1 MAAHFNDPKSKE
13 QTKCAVKMINLDKH
27 GENIQAIAQVRT
39 GAPQGLVYFSPN
51 LQFINLAKITLL
63 SR

>member
-39 GAPQGLVYFSPN
+39 GAPQGLVYFLTELTVYKPREN
-51 LQFINLAKITLL
+51 NTI
-63 SR
+63 